1 MSVNISIDAIHPN
14 ASVQSPG
21 HCSLANGFVYICFS
35 VLALFLQLNVTQ
47 GQELTPAN
55 PAVEVSTE
63 VPQSTNPS
71 TATVNPDPVV
81 VPNAPSELSLTTV
94 QAFIPLIEKKA
105 EWDAETQ
112 KRLKEIYSEILAQLN
127 LEKQWQEKSINFD
140 KLAQS
145 APVTLKDTQAEIA
158 TSVTQPA
165 TNFLENLTVAEIE
178 PVQAQMEA
186 DLKAAQDRALEV
198 DRDAK
203 ARSDRRVDIPKLKAK
218 AKSDLEVAEQSALVA
233 TAAEMAFMNPV
244 QAAETHRARSKKR
257 ALTEELISYDKEI
270 ASYDARKD
278 LLVARQELATRRVT
292 SLSNHLSRLRE
303 ILSERRR
310 REAEKAARQAEEDV
324 KRAAREHEAVEK
336 LAEENLILSR
346 ERVGENGMVVKIND
360 SSQALSI
367 LTADLEKYISEYRS
381 IRGKV
386 GAIESMGPSVNNAIG
401 LLLRKRRALL
411 PEPRDYLRAIREQQD
426 KASET
431 QYKLVE
437 LREERSNYVDIESR
451 VVQVMEQVTASDTDQ
466 RLTVLEKSFIEIA
479 AREQLQNRRK
489 YLDDLI
495 ADNENYSNILA
506 ELEVGRLKMVELL
519 KHYANYIDERILWIR
534 SSDRIGV
541 KDFKQDWQELKSVF
555 SVESIRLTFQK
566 FTEDFKRNPTPTI
579 AGALFAVVLL
589 LFRSRLIQQLN
600 ELGAQAKKRTQVLFG
615 VTWKALWIT
624 LALAATIPVILWIVA
639 WRLEDSSFLQITK
652 TYATSINRLAWG
664 YFILALIRQVA
675 RNNGLAECH
684 FGWSAASLKQVR
696 FWVLTLM
703 LVNLPILFLITA
715 LNQNGDSAAGGR
727 ILFMISMVMLI
738 VFFLGLFH
746 PNRSPLQLN
755 AKGEESQDVFLWTP
769 FLLGLA
775 VPLALFLASA
785 FGYHYTSMR
794 MAGFLQNSIWL
805 ALGIYLLYR
814 LIFRW
819 LLVIRRRLAIEQ
831 ARQKRLAA
839 QSASAT
845 SSGSPTG
852 GVNPESGA
860 VTIPDEELDLSEANS
875 QTLRLVGSVSW
886 LVFALG
892 LWGIWADIVPALG
905 ALDRVVVWPIRS
917 AAEKS
922 YSEFNNYDWL
932 NDTSSVSSGDAVSG
946 NADSTSGANSNP
958 GSPASEENP
967 TASNNIGAGS
977 LLTGGTMASSPSN
990 SKAQADAV
998 VDQITLADLCV
1009 ALIAIFM
1016 TYIGSRN
1023 IPGLLEITVVR
1034 WMKLDRG
1041 GSYAMTTLAQ
1051 YVIIL
1056 VGGLTAFGAMGMTWS
1071 KLQWFAAAI
1080 SLGIGFGLQ
1089 EIVSNFVSGIIV
1101 LFERPIRPG
1110 DVVTVGDISGTV
1122 SKIKIRATTITDW
1135 DRKELIVPN
1144 REFVTGRLINWTLT
1158 DPVTRVVFKV
1168 GAAYGTDPEKVRDV
1182 LLEVAR
1188 TTPNVLAD
1196 PAPSVVFQQFGDSSL
1211 DFNLRVFVP
1220 HIDYLITTR
1229 NDIQYAID
1237 KAFKKA
1243 GIEIPFPQRDLHIK
1257 SMPPEFFK
1265 RESAPSKSGDK
1276 SVPELGDLEI

>member
-1 MSVNISIDAIHPN
+1 MSVNISIDAIHPK
-14 ASVQSPG
+14 ASAQCPG
-21 HCSLANGFVYICFS
+21 NPSISKRFVYNLFAICA
-35 VLALFLQLNVTQ
+35 VFLQLCAVQ
-47 GQELTPAN
+47 GQDPTPVN
-55 PAVEVSTE
+55 PVVEVSPA
-63 VPQSTNPS
+63 VPLSTNA
-71 TATVNPDPVV
+71 TATAANPEPLV
-81 VPNAPSELSLTTV
+81 VPNAPSELSLTSV

-105 EWDAETQ
+105 DWDADTQ
-112 KRLKEIYSEILAQLN
+112 KRLKDIYTEIQAQLN
-127 LEKQWQEKSINFD
+127 LEKQWQDKGINFD
-140 KLAQS
+140 KFAQN
-145 APVTLKDTQAEIA
+145 APGTLKDTQTEIA
-158 TSVTQPA
+158 SSATQPA

-186 DLKAAQDRALEV
+186 DLKAAQERALEV
-198 DRDAK
+198 DRDTKLRAE
-203 ARSDRRVDIPKLKAK
+203 RRADIPKLRAK
-218 AKSDLEVAEQSALVA
+218 AKSDLEVADQSALVA
-233 TAAEMAFMNPV
+233 TVAEMASMTPV
-244 QAAETHRARSKKR
+244 QIAETYRARAKKR
-257 ALTEELISYDKEI
+257 AVTEELVSYDKEI
-270 ASYDARKD
+270 ASYDARKE

-292 SLSNHLSRLRE
+292 SLNNHLSRLRE

-324 KRAAREHEAVEK
+324 KSAAREHEAVEK
-336 LAEENLILSR
+336 LAEENLKLSR

-367 LTADLEKYISEYRS
+367 LTEDLEKYISEYRS

-411 PEPRDYLRAIREQQD
+411 PEPREYLRAIKEQQD

-451 VVQVMEQVTASDTDQ
+451 VAEVMNQVIASDKTQ
-466 RLTVLEKSFIEIA
+466 NLTILEKSFIEIA

-495 ADNENYSNILA
+495 ADNETYSNILA

-534 SSDRIGV
+534 SSDRIGI
-541 KDFKQDWQELKSVF
+541 KDFKQDWQELKSAF
-555 SVESIRLTFQK
+555 STESIRLAFQK
-566 FTEDFKRNPTPTI
+566 FNEDFKRNPTPTI
-579 AGALFAVVLL
+579 AGALIAVVLL
-589 LFRSRLIQQLN
+589 LFRRRLIQQLN
-600 ELGAQAKKRTQVLFG
+600 DLGIQAKKRTQVSFE

-652 TYATSINRLAWG
+652 TYAASINSLAWG

-684 FGWSAASLKQVR
+684 FGWSSASLKQVR
-696 FWVLTLM
+696 FWVLALM

-727 ILFMISMVMLI
+727 ILFLISMIMLFI
-738 VFFLGLFH
+738 FFFGLFH
-746 PNRSPLQLN
+746 PSRSPLQLN

-769 FLLGLA
+769 FLIGLA
-775 VPLALFLASA
+775 LPIGLLLASA

-831 ARQKRLAA
+831 VRQKRIAA
-839 QSASAT
+839 QSASAA
-845 SSGSPTG
+845 SAGSPTG

-892 LWGIWADIVPALG
+892 LYGIWADIVPALG

-917 AAEKS
+917 SSEGS
-922 YSEFNNYDWL
+922 LSEFNNYDWL
-932 NDTSSVSSGDAVSG
+932 NDTSVVAADSAGSGDFSEGAASQAG
-946 NADSTSGANSNP
+946 STSSNESSS
-958 GSPASEENP
+958 SPVGVG
-967 TASNNIGAGS
+967 GAGVAGM
-977 LLTGGTMASSPSN
+977 LTGGSSS
-990 SKAQADAV
+990 SSATDEQADAMI
-998 VDQITLADLCV
+998 DKITLADLGV

-1089 EIVSNFVSGIIV
+1089 EIVSNFVSGLIV

-1158 DPVTRVVFKV
+1158 DPVTRVVFKI

-1182 LLEVAR
+1182 LLDVAQK
-1188 TTPNVLAD
+1188 TPNVLTD

-1220 HIDYLITTR
+1220 HIDYLVSTR
-1229 NDIQYAID
+1229 NHIQYAID
-1237 KAFKKA
+1237 KAFKKV

-1265 RESAPSKSGDK
+1265 RDSAAPRDGEKQG
-1276 SVPELGDLEI
+1276 PELGDLEI

>member
-1 MSVNISIDAIHPN
+1 MSVKIFIDAIHPN
-14 ASVQSPG
+14 ASAQRP
-21 HCSLANGFVYICFS
+21 ANRSIPNGIVYIFFTIWS
-35 VLALFLQLNVTQ
+35 LFLQLDIVR
-47 GQELTPAN
+47 GQDPAPVN
-55 PAVEVSTE
+55 PVAEVSPAV
-63 VPQSTNPS
+63 PLSTNATT
-71 TATVNPDPVV
+71 TAVNPEPVV
-81 VPNAPSELSLTTV
+81 VPNAPSELNLTTV

-105 EWDAETQ
+105 DWDADTQ
-112 KRLKEIYSEILAQLN
+112 KRLKEIYTEILAQLN
-127 LEKQWQEKSINFD
+127 LEKQWQDKSINFD

-145 APVTLKDTQAEIA
+145 VPVALKDTQAEIA
-158 TSVTQPA
+158 SSVTQPA

-178 PVQAQMEA
+178 PIQAQMEA
-186 DLKAAQDRALEV
+186 DLKAAQERAVEV

-203 ARSDRRVDIPKLKAK
+203 ARSERRADIPKLRAK
-218 AKSDLEVAEQSALVA
+218 AKSDLEVAEQSALIA
-233 TAAEMAFMNPV
+233 NAAEMASMNPV
-244 QAAETHRARSKKR
+244 QAAETYRARSKKR
-257 ALTEELISYDKEI
+257 AVTEELISYDKEI

-292 SLSNHLSRLRE
+292 SLNNHLSRLRE

-324 KRAAREHEAVEK
+324 KSAAREPEAVEK
-336 LAEENLILSR
+336 LAEENLKLSR

-360 SSQALSI
+360 SSQALSV
-367 LTADLEKYISEYRS
+367 LTQDLDKYISEYRS

-411 PEPRDYLRAIREQQD
+411 PEPREYLRAIKEQQD

-451 VVQVMEQVTASDTDQ
+451 VAEVMNQVNASDTDQ
-466 RLTVLEKSFIEIA
+466 NLTILEKSFIEIA

-495 ADNENYSNILA
+495 SDNENYSNILA

-534 SSDRIGV
+534 SSDRIGI
-541 KDFKQDWQELKSVF
+541 KDFKQDWQELKSAF
-555 SVESIRLTFQK
+555 SFESISLAFQK
-566 FTEDFKRNPTPTI
+566 FAEDFKRNPTPTI
-579 AGALFAVVLL
+579 AGALLAVVLL

-600 ELGAQAKKRTQVLFG
+600 ELGTQAKKRTQVLFE

-652 TYATSINRLAWG
+652 TYAASINSLAWG

-696 FWVLTLM
+696 FWVLGLM

-727 ILFMISMVMLI
+727 ILFLISMVALF
-738 VFFLGLFH
+738 VFFFGLFH
-746 PNRSPLQLN
+746 PSRSPLQLN

-769 FLLGLA
+769 FLIGLA
-775 VPLALFLASA
+775 VPLSLFTASA

-794 MAGFLQNSIWL
+794 MAGHLQNSIWL

-831 ARQKRLAA
+831 ARQKRIAA
-839 QSASAT
+839 QTASASST
-845 SSGSPTG
+845 GSPTG

-886 LVFALG
+886 LVFVLG
-892 LWGIWADIVPALG
+892 LYGIWADIVPALG

-917 AAEKS
+917 SSEGAV
-922 YSEFNNYDWL
+922 SEFSNYDWL
-932 NDTSSVSSGDAVSG
+932 NDASAVSSESAGSGDLPEGAAGQTGSTSSNESATSSDG
-946 NADSTSGANSNP
+946 
-958 GSPASEENP
+958 
-967 TASNNIGAGS
+967 GAGVAGM
-977 LLTGGTMASSPSN
+977 LTGGSSS
-990 SKAQADAV
+990 SSATETQADAMI
-998 VDQITLADLCV
+998 DKITLADLGV

-1056 VGGLTAFGAMGMTWS
+1056 IGGLTAFGAMGMTWS

-1089 EIVSNFVSGIIV
+1089 EIVSNFVSGLIV

-1158 DPVTRVVFKV
+1158 DPVTRVVFKIGV
-1168 GAAYGTDPEKVRDV
+1168 AYGTDPEKVRDV
-1182 LLEVAR
+1182 LLEVAKK
-1188 TTPNVLAD
+1188 TPNVLGD
-1196 PAPSVVFQQFGDSSL
+1196 PAPSVVFQQFGASSL
-1211 DFNLRVFVP
+1211 DFDLRVFVP
-1220 HIDYLITTR
+1220 HIDYLISTR
-1229 NDIQYAID
+1229 NGIQYAVD
-1237 KAFKKA
+1237 KAFKKE

-1265 RESAPSKSGDK
+1265 RDSAAGSGNGEKSH
-1276 SVPELGDLEI
+1276 PELGDLEI